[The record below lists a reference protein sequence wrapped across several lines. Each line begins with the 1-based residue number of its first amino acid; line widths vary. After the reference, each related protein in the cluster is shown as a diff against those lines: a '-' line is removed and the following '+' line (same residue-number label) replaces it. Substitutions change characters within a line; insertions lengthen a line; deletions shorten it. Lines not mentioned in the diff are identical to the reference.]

1 MIRRPP
7 PLAAVTFVAGVAIL
21 FVSGGVALQL
31 LMGEAGLPAA
41 QWLLLFVPAVVFVR
55 GGGFDVRETL
65 FLGRPTPSALLA
77 GTLLVAGAT
86 PVAWGIGWLQTFV
99 LSVPPEVIQGMQ
111 ELLTAHSPG
120 RLVWLLVAVALTPA
134 LCEEVVFRGVLLSST
149 RDLPV
154 WRAVLLNGVVFGAF
168 HLSLE
173 TPIRFLPTAW
183 LGIVIAWAVLR
194 SGSLWTGVLMHL
206 LNNGAI
212 VVLASSP
219 AWSSQVVDPEIPPPL
234 WLLGLAVVA
243 LAAGAR
249 ILQRSDGAGPPGDG
263 AVSSDINRERP

>member
-7 PLAAVTFVAGVAIL
+7 LLAAVTFVAGVAIL
-21 FVSGGVALQL
+21 YVSGGVALQL
-31 LMGEAGLPAA
+31 LVGEAGLPAA
-41 QWLLLFVPAVVFVR
+41 QWLLLFVPAVYFVR
-55 GGGFDVRETL
+55 AGGFDLRESL
-65 FLGRPTPSALLA
+65 FLWRPTPSALMA
-77 GTLLVAGAT
+77 GALLVVGAT
-86 PVAWGIGWLQTFV
+86 PVAWGIAWLQTFV
-99 LSVPPEVIQGMQ
+99 LPVPPEVVQGMQ
-111 ELLTAHSPG
+111 ELLTARSPG
-120 RLVWLLVAVALTPA
+120 RMIWLLVAVALTPA
-134 LCEEVVFRGVLLSST
+134 VCEEVVFRGVLLSST
-149 RDLPV
+149 RDLPA

-168 HLSLE
+168 HLTLE

-212 VVLASSP
+212 VILASAP
-219 AWSSQVVDPEIPPPL
+219 AWSSRVVDPDIPPPL

-249 ILQRSDGAGPPGDG
+249 ILRRSDGAGPRGPGTEP
-263 AVSSDINRERP
+263 SDINRERP